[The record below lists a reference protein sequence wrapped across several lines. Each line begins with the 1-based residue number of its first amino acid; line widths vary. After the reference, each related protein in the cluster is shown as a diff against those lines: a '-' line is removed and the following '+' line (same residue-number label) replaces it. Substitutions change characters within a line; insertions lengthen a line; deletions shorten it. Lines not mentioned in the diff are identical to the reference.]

1 MNAQVHVEHP
11 AHHAETSRRVMRWF
25 VREIMGTVM
34 MAAILFLSAGRVDW
48 LAGWALVV
56 ITLAWIIGTALV
68 VIPRNPELLAE
79 RVGPKKGA
87 KTWDTIIVSSVGVLM
102 LVGYVVAGL
111 DVRLGW
117 STGISLP
124 AQLVALVV
132 TVLGYALVV
141 WATGANAYFSQIVRI
156 QTERGHTV
164 VTGGPYRLVRHPGYV
179 GTILFSL
186 ATPLLFGSWW
196 ALIPGGISA
205 VLFVVRTA
213 LEDRTLQNELPGY
226 GDYARQVRY
235 RLVPGLW

>member
-1 MNAQVHVEHP
+1 MNAQVHMEQP
-11 AHHAETSRRVMRWF
+11 AHHAHTTRRMMRWF

-48 LAGWALVV
+48 MAGWALVV
-56 ITLAWIIGTALV
+56 ITLLWVIATALV

-87 KTWDTIIVSSVGVLM
+87 KTWDTIIVSSVGILM

-111 DVRLGW
+111 DIRFGW
-117 STGISLP
+117 STGIAPST
-124 AQLVALVV
+124 QLVALVV
-132 TVLGYALVV
+132 TVLGYALLV

-164 VTGGPYRLVRHPGYV
+164 ATGGPYRLVRHPGYV

-186 ATPLLFGSWW
+186 ATPLMLGSWW

-213 LEDRTLQNELPGY
+213 LEDRTLQTELAGY
-226 GDYARQVRY
+226 ADYARRVRY
-235 RLVPGLW
+235 RLMPGLW